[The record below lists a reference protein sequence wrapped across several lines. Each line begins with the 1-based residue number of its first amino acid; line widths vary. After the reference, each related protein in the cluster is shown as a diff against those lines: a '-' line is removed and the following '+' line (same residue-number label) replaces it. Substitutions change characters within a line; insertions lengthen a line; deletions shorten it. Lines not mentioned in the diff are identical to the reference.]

1 LCMLSNIDLVRE
13 KRPYLLIWTA
23 DESKRGGVGK
33 LTQRAT
39 ALYFMKICYSNVY
52 WIKIGS
58 Q

>member
-1 LCMLSNIDLVRE
+1 MLSNIDLVRE